1 MKELVEREIKKIIK
15 IFEENNYNKDDKI
28 NFLKCKLELATIYQ
42 NEIEVEACK
51 SLMEHLEKTE

>member
-15 IFEENNYNKDDKI
+15 IFEDNNYNQEDKI

-42 NEIEVEACK
+42 NEIEIEACQYIFEILK
-51 SLMEHLEKTE
+51 NQN